1 MEPAGVDEKAKQM
14 PDCKKR
20 IITCCDGTYDDF
32 EDTPERTK
40 PVSSIS
46 RILRWILPPLVYHI
60 LWLLRIFSCIKRI
73 ELFIW
78 GQRKPT
84 TVQQSNVSRLA
95 TSILPYSKQG
105 KNGDTKYVQ
114 QLVFYIGSIGAL
126 GTPRSCGRGS
136 DWQYDVVQ
144 SSICVSGYHG
154 QAFS

>member
-1 MEPAGVDEKAKQM
+1 MRKPSKYMTTKNELSSAVTVPTMALGTLLKELSLAALYLKY
-14 PDCKKR
+14 
-20 IITCCDGTYDDF
+20 CDGF
-32 EDTPERTK
+32 
-40 PVSSIS
+40 
-46 RILRWILPPLVYHI
+46 YHI
-60 LWLLRIFSCIKRI
+60 LWLLRIFPCIKRI
-73 ELFIW
+73 VIFIR

-84 TVQQSNVSRLA
+84 TVRQSNVSRLA